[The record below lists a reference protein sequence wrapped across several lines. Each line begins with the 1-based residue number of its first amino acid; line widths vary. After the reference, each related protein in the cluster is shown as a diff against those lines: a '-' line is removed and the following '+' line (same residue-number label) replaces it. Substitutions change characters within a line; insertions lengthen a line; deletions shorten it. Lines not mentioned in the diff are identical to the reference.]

1 MSQTDEEETSEVSY
15 DLILLVVNWYS
26 FAICDLKRFL

>member
-15 DLILLVVNWYS
+15 DFILLVVNWYS
-26 FAICDLKRFL
+26 FAICDLVRFL